1 MNVLD
6 WQDFATFFDAQYAGS
21 STSTNAT
28 YSTTGGA
35 YTQIVSTTRSCKK
48 GMVQVT
54 PMAIADGAAFI
65 NHITTASNGTYS
77 TVSLKYVVTFPD
89 VPATVQNY
97 IYQFRSPVAHGNNQ
111 NTGSIA
117 FPSLTFYTSLEGD
130 HTVSLQAT
138 ISPSGDTFTANAIAL
153 RISQG

>member
-1 MNVLD
+1 M
-6 WQDFATFFDAQYAGS
+6 
-21 STSTNAT
+21 
-28 YSTTGGA
+28 
-35 YTQIVSTTRSCKK
+35 
-48 GMVQVT
+48 
-54 PMAIADGAAFI
+54 
-65 NHITTASNGTYS
+65 
-77 TVSLKYVVTFPD
+77 SLKYVVTFPD

-111 NTGSIA
+111 PTGSIT
-117 FPSLTFYTSLEGD
+117 FPSLTFYTSLEGN